1 MIRNRLNWIRGMTGG
16 LALLAALAGSVL
28 PAGLMPKV
36 AGRCGRVLC
45 SCEPEIEFAPCNT
58 CHSHSAQHCK
68 MKSPLTLVT
77 TTISGVDAPGLA
89 FQVVFSGLLAPHKTP
104 FAHMSENVERTA
116 PESAAFALST
126 ASFDIVTPPP
136 KA

>member
-1 MIRNRLNWIRGMTGG
+1 MLNRLKWIHGMTGG
-16 LALLAALAGSVL
+16 LALLAALACSIL

-58 CHSHSAQHCK
+58 CRPHSARHCNL
-68 MKSPLTLVT
+68 KSALTLVT

-89 FQVVFSGLLAPHKTP
+89 FQVVFSGVLAPQKTP
-104 FAHMSENVERTA
+104 FARASENAERVM
-116 PESAAFALST
+116 PENTAFALSSV
-126 ASFDIVTPPP
+126 SFDIVTPPP